1 MNIGFTD
8 RGTHCSEISAYKSQL
23 DKTFFRE
30 FNFIDPAD
38 INLVMNSFL
47 RYFSF
52 SYKLLFR
59 IKMLRSLNGFRLL
72 FREFINK
79 IIL

>member
-8 RGTHCSEISAYKSQL
+8 RGTHCSAISAYKSQL

-30 FNFIDPAD
+30 FNFIDLAD
-38 INLVMNSFL
+38 INLAVNSFL

-52 SYKLLFR
+52 SHKLLFR
-59 IKMLRSLNGFRLL
+59 IKMLRSLHGFRLL
-72 FREFINK
+72 FREFKNK